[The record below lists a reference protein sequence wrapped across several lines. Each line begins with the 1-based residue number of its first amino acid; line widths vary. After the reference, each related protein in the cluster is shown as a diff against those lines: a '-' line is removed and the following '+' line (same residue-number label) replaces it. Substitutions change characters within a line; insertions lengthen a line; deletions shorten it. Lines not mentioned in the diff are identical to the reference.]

1 MGPLPYIS
9 VVTCIRVAIVDAHEL
24 TSVGLAHV
32 LVTAPGSPFFV
43 VPADHD
49 ETPPD
54 VVLYGVDDEGEM
66 HHDPDLHT
74 LLRGSLSTV
83 IVTCWDES
91 SPAVEAALACGAH
104 GALSM
109 KLPAAELLEQIEKI
123 HRGRPDGR
131 LLPPEGA
138 CHPEIA
144 RTGLTPREVDVL
156 GLIAAGLTNQEIADR
171 LYLSINSVKTYIRTA
186 YRKIG
191 AERRAHAVVWV
202 ERHALTPPP
211 TGPAPDRDDVAAE

>member
-1 MGPLPYIS
+1 MDHPEKTANGHTMLDGA
-9 VVTCIRVAIVDAHEL
+9 TEIVDKQLTQKNKEL
-24 TSVGLAHV
+24 VKSFVETILIKGQFDKISTFYHPEIIQHNPFIDNAVPGLIK
-32 LVTAPGSPFFV
+32 
-43 VPADHD
+43 
-49 ETPPD
+49 
-54 VVLYGVDDEGEM
+54 GVE
-66 HHDPDLHT
+66 
-74 LLRGSLSTV
+74 
-83 IVTCWDES
+83 
-91 SPAVEAALACGAH
+91 
-104 GALSM
+104 
-109 KLPAAELLEQIEKI
+109 ELQKQGVSIQIEKI

-211 TGPAPDRDDVAAE
+211 TGPAADRDDVAAE